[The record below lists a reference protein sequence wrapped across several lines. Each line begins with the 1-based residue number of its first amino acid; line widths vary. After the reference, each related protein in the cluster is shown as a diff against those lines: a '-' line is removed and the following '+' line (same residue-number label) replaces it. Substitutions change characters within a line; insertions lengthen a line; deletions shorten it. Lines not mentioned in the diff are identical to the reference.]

1 MNAIEFYKGLDK
13 KKKIIFWVAVAF
25 IFLSILK
32 VSLWRVKSKRIPTE
46 KKIFKQIYLPDKK
59 KKIEG
64 IYAIGKL
71 KKERY
76 LPEIEK
82 IFKRTT
88 DPDIKRVS
96 AWTIGVID
104 INKLKSYL
112 DSQNNEEKRIIIE
125 TLLKIDKDNID
136 FLVDRFS
143 KEDKDTKLYIMDFME
158 KEKYADKLMDI
169 SENTEEE
176 KDIREKALSLLEK
189 VGKSEY
195 EPRLWNLYYNDPE
208 EEIQKAAYK
217 TIKAI
222 EKRGKRCSSV
232 LKNL

>member
-1 MNAIEFYKGLDK
+1 MNVTEFYKGLDK
-13 KKKIIFWVAVAF
+13 GKRIIFWVAVAL

-32 VSLWRVKSKRIPTE
+32 VSLWKVKSKNVPTE
-46 KKIFKQIYLPDKK
+46 KKIFKQIYLSDKK

-82 IFKRTT
+82 IFKNTT
-88 DPDIKRVS
+88 DPEVKRVS
-96 AWTIGVID
+96 AWAIGAID
-104 INKLKSYL
+104 VNKLKSYL
-112 DSQNNEEKRIIIE
+112 DSQNKEEKRIVIE
-125 TLLKIDKDNID
+125 TLLKIDKNNID

-143 KEDKDTKLYIMDFME
+143 KENKDTKLYITNFME

-169 SENTEEE
+169 AEDTDEETV
-176 KDIREKALSLLEK
+176 IREKVLSLLEK

-195 EPRLWNLYYNDPE
+195 ESRLWNLYYNDPDQD
-208 EEIQKAAYK
+208 IQKAAYK

-222 EKRGKRCSSV
+222 EKRGKNV
-232 LKNL
+232 QAY

>member
-1 MNAIEFYKGLDK
+1 MNLIEFYKGLNE
-13 KKKIIFWVAVAF
+13 KKKIIFWVAISI
-25 IFLSILK
+25 IFLSILRVSVWK
-32 VSLWRVKSKRIPTE
+32 VRTKKTPTI

-71 KKERY
+71 KKEKY

-88 DPDIKRVS
+88 DPDVKRVS
-96 AWTIGVID
+96 AWAIGVID

-112 DSQNNEEKRIIIE
+112 ESQNKEEKEVVIE
-125 TLLKIDKDNID
+125 TLLKIDKNNID

-158 KEKYADKLMDI
+158 KEKYADKLMYI
-169 SENTEEE
+169 SEDKDEE
-176 KDIREKALSLLEK
+176 KEIREKALSMLEK
-189 VGKSEY
+189 IGRSEY
-195 EPRLWNLYYNDPE
+195 EPRLWNLYYNDTDKD
-208 EEIQKAAYK
+208 IQKAAYK

-222 EKRGKRCSSV
+222 EKRDKKCSSV

>member
-1 MNAIEFYKGLDK
+1 MNTIEFYKGLDK
-13 KKKIIFWVAVAF
+13 GKKIIFWVAVAF

-32 VSLWRVKSKRIPTE
+32 VSSWKVKSKKIPTE
-46 KKIFKQIYLPDKK
+46 KKIFNQIYLSDKK

-82 IFKRTT
+82 IFKNTT

-104 INKLKSYL
+104 INKLKGYL

-125 TLLKIDKDNID
+125 TLLKIDKNNID

-143 KEDKDTKLYIMDFME
+143 KENKDTKFYIMNFME

-169 SENTEEE
+169 AEDKDEEIV
-176 KDIREKALSLLEK
+176 IREKALSLLEK

-195 EPRLWNLYYNDPE
+195 EPRLWNLYYNDPDQD
-208 EEIQKAAYK
+208 IQKAANK
-217 TIKAI
+217 TIEEI
-222 EKRGKRCSSV
+222 EKRGK
-232 LKNL
+232 K